1 MAGPEVYATAKQ
13 GWRTRLASPL
23 AARARARRHARF
35 FALTGARPGMR
46 VVDVGCGPVGLRAFA
61 PQLDITGVDVRDRP
75 GYEGRFV
82 RADATA
88 RLPFADGA
96 FDLAYSS
103 SVIEHI
109 PPDRRAAFAA
119 ELRRVARSWY
129 VQTPAFGFPVEPH
142 ALLPFAHW
150 LPPALRRPY
159 WRLGVAGDWE
169 DIALLRRR
177 ELAAL
182 FPGAPVL
189 AERVAGLTKSWI
201 SVAPGAE
208 VAR

>member
-1 MAGPEVYATAKQ
+1 M
-13 GWRTRLASPL
+13 
-23 AARARARRHARF
+23 
-35 FALTGARPGMR
+35 
-46 VVDVGCGPVGLRAFA
+46 
-61 PQLDITGVDVRDRP
+61 
-75 GYEGRFV
+75 
-82 RADATA
+82 
-88 RLPFADGA
+88 
-96 FDLAYSS
+96 
-103 SVIEHI
+103 IEHI

-169 DIALLRRR
+169 EIALLRRR